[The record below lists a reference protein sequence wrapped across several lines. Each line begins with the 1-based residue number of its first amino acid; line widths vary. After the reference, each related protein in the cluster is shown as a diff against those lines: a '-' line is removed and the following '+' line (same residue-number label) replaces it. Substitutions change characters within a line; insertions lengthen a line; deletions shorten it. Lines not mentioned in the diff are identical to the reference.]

1 MAEPVLDQPRVMAG
15 IGQGVAAGVA
25 QHVGMDPERGNLSV
39 WSRLLSTE
47 TVACDYCGSTP
58 PTLPVSSC
66 SSCSS
71 FGPHFVSG
79 WPARIRRTKSL
90 LFEYGMAG
98 LAAGLSRL
106 LRRADDKEPPT
117 RTGPSRR

>member
-71 FGPHFVSG
+71 FGPTSFRDGQPESDAPNHCCSSTNGRTRRGPVAVVAASG
-79 WPARIRRTKSL
+79 RQGAPH
-90 LFEYGMAG
+90 
-98 LAAGLSRL
+98 
-106 LRRADDKEPPT
+106 
-117 RTGPSRR
+117 